1 MTFNRIQMLS
11 NKPIRI
17 ARDKQDSY
25 LFVQGPTIGQVY
37 EDDKLFLATQI
48 LIMPEKELKNFLNLK
63 DSKLNK
69 LELLTLL
76 LTNYKEKDDILEKFK
91 QIILGLYIKDNK
103 LYIDSEL
110 LKQQEVDRIESI
122 LQIIMGQKVEK
133 KEDEPEL
140 SPQEKRLKDLED
152 KVKAKKQKQEPER
165 EDENGIENIIIAV
178 IYEFGFDFEK
188 IMNMNYFTLI
198 WYYSYTGKLHVYRI
212 NQQAISSGMVKKINT
227 DYFTSL
233 K

>member
-1 MTFNRIQMLS
+1 MLS

-17 ARDKQDSY
+17 AREKQDSY

-48 LIMPEKELKNFLNLK
+48 LIMPEKELKNFLNSSE
-63 DSKLNK
+63 SKLNK

-76 LTNYKEKDDILEKFK
+76 LTSYQEKDILLEKFK
-91 QIILGLYIKDNK
+91 QIILGLYVKEDR
-103 LYIDSEL
+103 LYIDKQL
-110 LKQQEVDRIESI
+110 LKQQEVVRIESI
-122 LQIIMGQKVEK
+122 LQIIMGQKVEE
-133 KEDEPEL
+133 KEEQPEL
-140 SPQEKRLKDLED
+140 SPQEKRLKDLEE
-152 KVKAKKQKQEPER
+152 KVKAKKQKQEVQPE
-165 EDENGIENIIIAV
+165 EDNGIENIIIAV

>member
-17 ARDKQDSY
+17 AREKQDSY

-48 LIMPEKELKNFLNLK
+48 LIMPEKELKNFLNSSE
-63 DSKLNK
+63 SKLNK

-76 LTNYKEKDDILEKFK
+76 LTSYQEKDILLEKFK
-91 QIILGLYIKDNK
+91 QIILGLYVKEDR
-103 LYIDSEL
+103 LYIDKQL
-110 LKQQEVDRIESI
+110 LKQQEVVRIESI
-122 LQIIMGQKVEK
+122 LQIIMGQKVEE
-133 KEDEPEL
+133 KEEEPEL
-140 SPQEKRLKDLED
+140 SPQEKRLKDLEE
-152 KVKAKKQKQEPER
+152 KVKAKKQKQEVQPE
-165 EDENGIENIIIAV
+165 EDNGIENIIIAV

>member
-17 ARDKQDSY
+17 AREKQDSY

-48 LIMPEKELKNFLNLK
+48 LIMPEKELKNFLNSSE
-63 DSKLNK
+63 SKLNK

-76 LTNYKEKDDILEKFK
+76 LTSYQEKDILLEKFK
-91 QIILGLYIKDNK
+91 QIILGLYVKEDR
-103 LYIDSEL
+103 LYIDKQL
-110 LKQQEVDRIESI
+110 LKQQEVVRIESI
-122 LQIIMGQKVEK
+122 LQIIMGQKVEE
-133 KEDEPEL
+133 KEEQPEL
-140 SPQEKRLKDLED
+140 SPQEKRLKDLEE
-152 KVKAKKQKQEPER
+152 KVKAKKQKQEVQPE
-165 EDENGIENIIIAV
+165 EDNGIENIIIAV

>member
-17 ARDKQDSY
+17 AREKQDSY

-48 LIMPEKELKNFLNLK
+48 LIMPEKELKNFLNSSE
-63 DSKLNK
+63 SKLNK

-76 LTNYKEKDDILEKFK
+76 LTSYQEKDILLEKFK
-91 QIILGLYIKDNK
+91 QIILGLYVKEDR
-103 LYIDSEL
+103 LYIDKQL
-110 LKQQEVDRIESI
+110 LKQQEVLRIESI
-122 LQIIMGQKVEK
+122 LQIIMGQKVEE
-133 KEDEPEL
+133 KEEEPEL
-140 SPQEKRLKDLED
+140 SPQEKRLKDLEE
-152 KVKAKKQKQEPER
+152 KVKAKKQKQEVQPE
-165 EDENGIENIIIAV
+165 EDNGIENIIIAV

>member
-17 ARDKQDSY
+17 AREKQDSY

-48 LIMPEKELKNFLNLK
+48 LIMPEKELKNFLNSSE
-63 DSKLNK
+63 SKLNK

-76 LTNYKEKDDILEKFK
+76 LTSYQEKDILLEKFK
-91 QIILGLYIKDNK
+91 QIILGLYVKEDR
-103 LYIDSEL
+103 LYIDKQL
-110 LKQQEVDRIESI
+110 LKQQEVVRIESI
-122 LQIIMGQKVEK
+122 LQIIMGQKVEE
-133 KEDEPEL
+133 KEEEPEL
-140 SPQEKRLKDLED
+140 SPQEKRLKDLEE
-152 KVKAKKQKQEPER
+152 KVKAKKQKQEVQPE
-165 EDENGIENIIIAV
+165 EDNGIENIIIAV

-198 WYYSYTGKLHVYRI
+198 
-212 NQQAISSGMVKKINT
+212 
-227 DYFTSL
+227 
-233 K
+233 

>member
-17 ARDKQDSY
+17 AREKQDSY

-48 LIMPEKELKNFLNLK
+48 LIMPEKELKNFLNSSE
-63 DSKLNK
+63 SKLNK

-76 LTNYKEKDDILEKFK
+76 LTSYQEKDILLEKFK
-91 QIILGLYIKDNK
+91 QIILGLYVKEDR
-103 LYIDSEL
+103 LYIDKQL
-110 LKQQEVDRIESI
+110 LKQQEVVRIESI
-122 LQIIMGQKVEK
+122 LQIIMGQKVEE
-133 KEDEPEL
+133 KEEQPEL
-140 SPQEKRLKDLED
+140 SPQEKRLKDLEE
-152 KVKAKKQKQEPER
+152 KVKAKKQKQEVQPE
-165 EDENGIENIIIAV
+165 EDNGIENIIIAV

-198 WYYSYTGKLHVYRI
+198 
-212 NQQAISSGMVKKINT
+212 
-227 DYFTSL
+227 
-233 K
+233 

>member
-198 WYYSYTGKLHVYRI
+198 
-212 NQQAISSGMVKKINT
+212 
-227 DYFTSL
+227 
-233 K
+233 

>member
-17 ARDKQDSY
+17 AREKQDSY

-48 LIMPEKELKNFLNLK
+48 LIMPEKELKNFLNSSE
-63 DSKLNK
+63 SKLNK

-76 LTNYKEKDDILEKFK
+76 LTSYQEKDILLEKFK
-91 QIILGLYIKDNK
+91 QIILGLYVKEDR
-103 LYIDSEL
+103 LYIDKQL
-110 LKQQEVDRIESI
+110 LKQQEVLRIESI
-122 LQIIMGQKVEK
+122 LQIIMGQKVEE
-133 KEDEPEL
+133 KEEEPEL
-140 SPQEKRLKDLED
+140 SPQEKRLKDLEE
-152 KVKAKKQKQEPER
+152 KVKAKKQKQEVQPE
-165 EDENGIENIIIAV
+165 EDNGIENIIIAV

-198 WYYSYTGKLHVYRI
+198 
-212 NQQAISSGMVKKINT
+212 
-227 DYFTSL
+227 
-233 K
+233 